1 MRDFPFL
8 GRIRNSVTT
17 IKNSK
22 FESKAI
28 GIRESKDIKIEGR
41 IQFDCLDVIRR
52 EYKLRSYTLN
62 AVCAEFLGTQKE
74 DVHVSDTHMR
84 NSKLTYHTRVHQ
96 KNWCEI
102 CSLCVAD
109 SSWIVASAVARIPC
123 SVFSIRSSANYRTVR
138 MRLVV
143 V

>member
-1 MRDFPFL
+1 MFLLPSAILQIINFDLPYLLDRARALGVRDFPFL

-22 FESKAI
+22 FESKAV

-62 AVCAEFLGTQKE
+62 AVCAEFLGSQKE
-74 DVHVSDTHMR
+74 DVHVSDFTHAASGAVMR
-84 NSKLTYHTRVHQ
+84 
-96 KNWCEI
+96 
-102 CSLCVAD
+102 
-109 SSWIVASAVARIPC
+109 
-123 SVFSIRSSANYRTVR
+123 RSFRTWFCTCL
-138 MRLVV
+138 M
-143 V
+143 